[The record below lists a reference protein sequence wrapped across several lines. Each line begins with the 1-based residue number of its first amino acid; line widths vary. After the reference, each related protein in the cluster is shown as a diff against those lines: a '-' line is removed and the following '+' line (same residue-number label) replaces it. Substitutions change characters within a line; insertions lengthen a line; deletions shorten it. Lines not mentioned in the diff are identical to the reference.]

1 MATFNKRALSK
12 ILCHP
17 KKKIY
22 QNTWKKNA
30 YQDRKSKK
38 ARRIIKTNQEY
49 GRCHS
54 QEAIT

>member
-1 MATFNKRALSK
+1 MCTKQDTLSS
-12 ILCHP
+12 
-17 KKKIY
+17 KKKKYIK
-22 QNTWKKNA
+22 TPGKKNA